1 MTPELTIAIAV
12 LALSLA
18 ATSWACV
25 ALTILNN
32 RGRRRATFVPNGHES

>member
-1 MTPELTIAIAV
+1 MSPELAIAIAA

-25 ALTILNN
+25 APTILAN
-32 RGRRRATFVPNGHES
+32 RGRRRTTYNDS